1 MLIPLIAFCS
11 SVTSSETLMVGT
23 FKETYYNPS
32 IFSKITIKNTDES
45 VASATLT
52 NGWFKITGIKIGTT
66 TITVTGYNNGSGG
79 VATQPGNFTRT
90 INVSVIDVTSIS
102 IPNSLSL
109 AIGDSYTFSPQIS
122 HPQATTTLIWNS
134 SNTSIATINSEGVLN
149 TLNIGTTTITCTAH
163 NGVTA
168 QCVVTVN
175 PILATGI
182 SLNQTEITLEENA
195 STQLTA
201 TVSPGNATNKDVIWS
216 SSNEGI
222 AIVSSSGRV
231 TAIAEGTCNIIANT
245 ADGSNKSVTCLT
257 RVVKPTV
264 LATSVSLSQTLAQ
277 LYAGESLQLSATV
290 SPLNTTN
297 ATINWSSSN
306 PAVAMVNDNGLVTAV
321 GTGTAFIYAT
331 TTDGSNKS
339 AQCGVTVSPV
349 LVSDIALSQTEVS
362 LDEGTTTQLS
372 ANITPGNATNKNVIW
387 SSTDETVATVDAN
400 GLVTAVA
407 EGDCNIIARAEDASG
422 VEATCQI
429 SVKKAVVLVT
439 SISLN
444 ETKVEL
450 QDGDTFQ
457 LTATVLPTNA
467 TNKSLY
473 WKTSDGL
480 VASIDQD
487 GKVTNLYHPG
497 SAVISVW
504 TTDGSN
510 LHATCEM
517 TFNPIPPT
525 SIKFEQSEVTLEE
538 GQSANLDA
546 HYTPRNTSRCYYGWT
561 YSSSNEEVATIK
573 SGWVKAIAE
582 GVCTITVQ
590 APYGNLSDVC
600 TVRVV
605 KKNVLASSISLDQT
619 QAQLQEG
626 ETLQLLASVLPENT
640 SNTELDWTSSNQEV
654 ATVNST
660 GTITAIS
667 AGVATITATT
677 TDGSN
682 ISAECEVTVMQQET
696 EQEVEVTDISQLQN
710 AIYFEPLEALTGSEL
725 VATVELKNAIE
736 VGGYSFDFVLP
747 EGVSVAKN
755 AKGKFTATLIDDRH
769 DEHSISVNYADG
781 YYSVAVLSLGGGEL
795 SGNDGGI
802 ISLPLVV
809 SSDMPEGT
817 YPIEIRNVK
826 FSTPAAVS
834 VAVPNVTTSITVSD
848 VQLGDVNQ
856 DGQIDIADA
865 IGIVN
870 RVVRKDSATFIEKAA
885 DVNGDGQVDIAD
897 AIAVVNIVVRKSSG
911 ARQRKAHTDNLD
923 PQ

>member
-182 SLNQTEITLEENA
+182 SLSQTEITLEENA

-231 TAIAEGTCNIIANT
+231 TAISEGTCNIIAKT

-306 PAVAMVNDNGLVTAV
+306 PAVATVNGNGLVTAV
-321 GTGTAFIYAT
+321 GTGTAFIYAS

-407 EGDCNIIARAEDASG
+407 EGDCNIIAKAEDASG

-429 SVKKAVVLVT
+429 SVKKSGCFGHLDFT
-439 SISLN
+439 ERDKSR
-444 ETKVEL
+444 
-450 QDGDTFQ
+450 
-457 LTATVLPTNA
+457 TAR
-467 TNKSLY
+467 
-473 WKTSDGL
+473 W
-480 VASIDQD
+480 
-487 GKVTNLYHPG
+487 
-497 SAVISVW
+497 
-504 TTDGSN
+504 
-510 LHATCEM
+510 
-517 TFNPIPPT
+517 
-525 SIKFEQSEVTLEE
+525 
-538 GQSANLDA
+538 
-546 HYTPRNTSRCYYGWT
+546 
-561 YSSSNEEVATIK
+561 
-573 SGWVKAIAE
+573 
-582 GVCTITVQ
+582 
-590 APYGNLSDVC
+590 
-600 TVRVV
+600 
-605 KKNVLASSISLDQT
+605 
-619 QAQLQEG
+619 
-626 ETLQLLASVLPENT
+626 
-640 SNTELDWTSSNQEV
+640 
-654 ATVNST
+654 
-660 GTITAIS
+660 
-667 AGVATITATT
+667 
-677 TDGSN
+677 
-682 ISAECEVTVMQQET
+682 
-696 EQEVEVTDISQLQN
+696 
-710 AIYFEPLEALTGSEL
+710 
-725 VATVELKNAIE
+725 
-736 VGGYSFDFVLP
+736 
-747 EGVSVAKN
+747 
-755 AKGKFTATLIDDRH
+755 
-769 DEHSISVNYADG
+769 
-781 YYSVAVLSLGGGEL
+781 
-795 SGNDGGI
+795 
-802 ISLPLVV
+802 
-809 SSDMPEGT
+809 
-817 YPIEIRNVK
+817 
-826 FSTPAAVS
+826 
-834 VAVPNVTTSITVSD
+834 
-848 VQLGDVNQ
+848 
-856 DGQIDIADA
+856 
-865 IGIVN
+865 
-870 RVVRKDSATFIEKAA
+870 
-885 DVNGDGQVDIAD
+885 
-897 AIAVVNIVVRKSSG
+897 
-911 ARQRKAHTDNLD
+911 
-923 PQ
+923 